1 MNHRGGTLGY
11 EAFITFP
18 HFDYSWL
25 FVSDGGLDVIK
36 QRGRTLTGFPFLKY
50 QMHPQPAEAGCLKPS

>member
-1 MNHRGGTLGY
+1 MNHRVERY
-11 EAFITFP
+11 QAFKTFFS

-25 FVSDGGLDVIK
+25 FVSDGGLDVKK